1 MPIAGD
7 IDFLVQWHITEQC
20 NLHCSHCY
28 QSGSAGSELT
38 LPEIRDTLSEIFSM
52 CRAWQDAY
60 GIAAMPEFNI
70 TGGEP
75 LLRRDL
81 TTILEEIAGKG
92 HAVYLLTN
100 GILIDQ
106 DKARQFVAA
115 GVRGV
120 QVSLEGPEEVHDR
133 IRGTRSFHA
142 SLNGIAAL
150 LDAKMPVTVNTT
162 LSRMN
167 ADVFFEL
174 ARQMSALGVPRLGY
188 SRLVPSGR
196 GAGLVGQML
205 GTDEVQRLYERVNE
219 FPSNGLE
226 FVSGDPVGA
235 QMRATAPVRLDRV
248 VPCGGCAAGVSGIT
262 ILSDGT
268 LVPCRRMPLPLG
280 NVRSDSLREV
290 WSASPV
296 LEALRDR
303 SRYGGKCGRCERW
316 SDCRGC
322 RAIAY
327 AASQAWGKPDMLA
340 EDPQCF
346 IDIDDPK
353 KANGTQKDRMK
364 ADESRIKVHQ

>member
-7 IDFLVQWHITEQC
+7 LDFLIQWHLTERC
-20 NLHCSHCY
+20 NLQCSHCY
-28 QSGSAGSELT
+28 QSGAAGSELT
-38 LPEIRDTLSEIFSM
+38 LPEIRDTLSEIFAM
-52 CRAWQDAY
+52 CSAWQEAY
-60 GIAAMPEFNI
+60 GIAASPEFNI

-81 TTILEEIAGKG
+81 MAILEEITGKG

-100 GILIDQ
+100 GILIDEN
-106 DKARQFVAA
+106 KAGQLVAA

-120 QVSLEGPEEVHDR
+120 QVSLEGPEQVHDS
-133 IRGTRSFHA
+133 IRGHGSFQA
-142 SLNGIAAL
+142 SLSGIRAL
-150 LDAKMPVTVNTT
+150 LNAKIPVTVNTT

-167 ADVFFEL
+167 AGAFFDL
-174 ARQMSALGVPRLGY
+174 ARQMSELGVPRLGY

-205 GTDEVQRLYERVNE
+205 ETGEVQRLYDLVNE
-219 FPSNGLE
+219 FPPNGLE

-235 QMRATAPVRLDRV
+235 QMRSTAPRRIDGT

-280 NVRSDSLREV
+280 NVRSDSLREI
-290 WSASPV
+290 WSSSPV

-303 SRYGGKCGRCERW
+303 SRYGGRCGRCKRW

-327 AASQAWGKPDMLA
+327 AASQAQGEPDMLA

-346 IDIDDPK
+346 IVS
-353 KANGTQKDRMK
+353 G
-364 ADESRIKVHQ
+364 DEQGEDAAA

>member
-7 IDFLVQWHITEQC
+7 LDFLIQWHLTEQC

-28 QSGSAGSELT
+28 QAGAAGSELT
-38 LPEIRDTLSEIFSM
+38 LPEIRDTLSEIFTM
-52 CRAWQDAY
+52 CSAWQEAY
-60 GIAAMPEFNI
+60 GIAASPEFNI

-81 TTILEEIAGKG
+81 LTILEEITGKG

-106 DKARQFVAA
+106 EAAGQLVDA

-120 QVSLEGPEEVHDR
+120 QVSLEGTEQVHDS
-133 IRGTRSFHA
+133 IRGRGSFQA
-142 SLNGIAAL
+142 SLDGIGAL
-150 LDAKMPVTVNTT
+150 LDARMPVTVNTT
-162 LSRMN
+162 LSRIN
-167 ADVFFEL
+167 AGVFFDL

-196 GAGLVGQML
+196 GAGLVAQML
-205 GTDEVQRLYERVNE
+205 ETGEVRRLYDRVNE
-219 FPSNGLE
+219 FSVQGLE

-235 QMRATAPVRLDRV
+235 QMRSTAPRCTDDT

-262 ILSDGT
+262 ILADGT

-280 NVRSDSLREV
+280 NVRSDSLREI
-290 WSASPV
+290 WSSSPA

-303 SRYGGKCGRCERW
+303 SRYGGRCGRCERW

-327 AASQAWGKPDMLA
+327 AASQARGESDMLA

-346 IDIDDPK
+346 IVS
-353 KANGTQKDRMK
+353 G
-364 ADESRIKVHQ
+364 DERDEDAAA